1 MVPDCFVVSN
11 VNVTEATSRS
21 QQMDSWRALL
31 SLLLVLTVTGT
42 AGPQET
48 PRSLL
53 IEVIL
58 KTHDIQRTETLVYV
72 RVFSDGSAEA
82 HPSYEVDFRTL
93 SLKHAQIPSADMA
106 ELREI
111 LSPRNTQGLESKYDR
126 FWGNKDFGNEWD
138 VTIGEGESKKTIIIT
153 NFQPFLAHSRK
164 QPYPA
169 EIEKI
174 GCIVWEIRRNVF
186 NEPLGR
192 DYIRG
197 CREWGYLK

>member
-1 MVPDCFVVSN
+1 MPLACSVVSN
-11 VNVTEATSRS
+11 LNMPQTSS
-21 QQMDSWRALL
+21 GSPQMNPWRVLL
-31 SLLLVLTVTGT
+31 SLLVLLTITGV
-42 AGPQET
+42 AVPQET
-48 PRSLL
+48 PRTLL

-58 KTHDIQRTETLVYV
+58 KTHDIQRKETLVYV

-93 SLKHAQIPSADMA
+93 SLKHAQVPSADMA

-111 LSPRNTQGLESKYDR
+111 LSSRNTQGLESKYDR
-126 FWGNKDFGNEWD
+126 FWGNVDFGNEWD
-138 VTIGEGESKKTIIIT
+138 VTIGEGENKKAIILS
-153 NFQPFLAHSRK
+153 NFQPSLARSRN
-164 QPYPA
+164 QPYPV

-174 GCIVWEIRRNVF
+174 GCIVWELRRNVF
-186 NEPLGR
+186 NEPLGH